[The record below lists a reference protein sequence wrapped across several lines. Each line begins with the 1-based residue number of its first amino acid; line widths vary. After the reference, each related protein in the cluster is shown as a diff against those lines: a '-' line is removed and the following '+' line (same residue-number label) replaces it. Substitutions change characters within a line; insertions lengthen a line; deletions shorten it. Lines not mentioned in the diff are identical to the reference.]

1 MIRHACK
8 SDLERILDLA
18 TEAHELS
25 PTYRHLPPN
34 RDKARESISAMLTN
48 PMGYVGVVDDGEIH
62 GILIA
67 VAAESWAHDG
77 LIVSD
82 LLFYARKNGR
92 SLLSHYLDWADG
104 FPQPKINLLGISFGG
119 DKAER
124 TEQLYQRLGFTKVG
138 AQFIRGDA

>member
-1 MIRHACK
+1 MIRHACAQ
-8 SDLERILDLA
+8 DLEEILDIA
-18 TEAHELS
+18 TEAHTLS
-25 PTYRHLPPN
+25 PTYQNLPPN
-34 RDKARESISAMLTN
+34 RDKARESISALLTN
-48 PMGYVGVVDDGEIH
+48 PMGYVGVVDSDGIQ
-62 GILIA
+62 GVLVA

-119 DKAER
+119 VKAER

-138 AQFIRGDA
+138 AQFIRGDV